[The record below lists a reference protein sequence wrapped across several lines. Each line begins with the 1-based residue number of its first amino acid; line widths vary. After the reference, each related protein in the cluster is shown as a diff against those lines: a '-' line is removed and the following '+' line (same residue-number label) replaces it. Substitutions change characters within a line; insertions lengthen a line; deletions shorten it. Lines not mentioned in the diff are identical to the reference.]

1 MTATR
6 LNQGGQAAAEFPLLV
21 LVVAALAIAL
31 AAWAPRQVPGRLDL
45 DRPVPA
51 LPAPSAGRVAPFREA
66 LRHRPPDD
74 WSRTGL
80 RRWFAE
86 APDHVRMAALG
97 VVLASA
103 AAEEALAE
111 VRRLRDDPVGW
122 VREALGAPG
131 AGDAD
136 ALLRLARG
144 LPGWVRTVHGL
155 GFRNG
160 SERVAHD
167 LGHLAGRAAIEWLTR
182 GRTLRRA
189 LAGLLG
195 RTAGGARSGTHP

>member
-6 LNQGGQAAAEFPLLV
+6 LTQGGQAAAEFPLVV

-31 AAWAPRQVPGRLDL
+31 AAWAPRQVPRQLDL
-45 DRPVPA
+45 GRPVPA
-51 LPAPSAGRVAPFREA
+51 LPAPPVGRIAPFWAA

-86 APDHVRMAALG
+86 APDHVRMAGMG

-103 AAEEALAE
+103 AAEEARAE
-111 VRRLRDDPVGW
+111 VRRVRDDPVGW
-122 VREALGAPG
+122 VRDTLGAPG
-131 AGDAD
+131 AGDRD
-136 ALLRLARG
+136 ALLRFARG
-144 LPGWVRTVHGL
+144 LPGWVRTVHAL
-155 GFRNG
+155 GFRSG

-167 LGHLAGRAAIEWLTR
+167 LGHLAGRAAVEWLTR
-182 GRTLRRA
+182 GRTVRRA
-189 LAGLLG
+189 LVGVLG
-195 RTAGGARSGTHP
+195 RIAGGARSGTDP